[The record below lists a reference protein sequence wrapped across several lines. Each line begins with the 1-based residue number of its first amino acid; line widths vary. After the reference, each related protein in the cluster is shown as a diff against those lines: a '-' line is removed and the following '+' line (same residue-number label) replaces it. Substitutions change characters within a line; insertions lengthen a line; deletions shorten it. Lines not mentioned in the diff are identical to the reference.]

1 MRAHEEQLEPERL
14 WQAAEAAIS
23 AALDVAR
30 YTGGP
35 MPYPVDLMGSPLQP
49 DCLAEFTRWEIE
61 QGCEFLI
68 RMGFMEFPKT
78 SGSDLK

>member
-1 MRAHEEQLEPERL
+1 MHKYKQQIDPDRL
-14 WQAAEAAIS
+14 WQAAEASIS

-49 DCLAEFTRWEIE
+49 DCLSEFTRHEIE
-61 QGCEFLI
+61 EACEFLI

-78 SGSDLK
+78 SEPT

>member
-1 MRAHEEQLEPERL
+1 MSCREKQIDPDRL

-49 DCLAEFTRWEIE
+49 DCLGEFTKWEIE
-61 QGCEFLI
+61 QACEFLI

-78 SGSDLK
+78 SDSI